1 MENSTIEQYVAEIQ
15 AAKEAEYVRLGYTKI
30 TPPIYSFKTS
40 KRFYKVIQTETFGS
54 GTCVHCFVE
63 IATGDIYKAAGWNA
77 PAKGVRGNLKND
89 RKPLLG
95 YDFYR

>member
-15 AAKEAEYVRLGYTKI
+15 AAKEAEYKRLGYTMS
-30 TPPIYSFKTS
+30 PPIFSFKTS
-40 KRFYKVIQTETFGS
+40 KRFYKVIETQTFGS
-54 GTCVHCFVE
+54 GTSVHCFVE

-89 RKPLLG
+89 EKPLIG